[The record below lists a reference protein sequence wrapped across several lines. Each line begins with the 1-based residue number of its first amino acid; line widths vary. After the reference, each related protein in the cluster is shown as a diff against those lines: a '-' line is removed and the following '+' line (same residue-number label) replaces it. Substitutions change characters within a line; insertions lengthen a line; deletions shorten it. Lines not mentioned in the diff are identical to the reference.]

1 MHEVGTGDSWLC
13 MPAGQAVA
21 SAPIAP
27 AVPAR
32 SLRACG
38 TKPSLGRGIVYPRPE
53 DNLIPSSSLLQ
64 TPEDSL

>member
-1 MHEVGTGDSWLC
+1 MGRGDSRLC
-13 MPAGQAVA
+13 TSAGQAVA

-27 AVPAR
+27 VVSAR

-38 TKPSLGRGIVYPRPE
+38 TEANSYRGFVYPRPE
-53 DNLIPSSSLLQ
+53 DNPTPSGSLLQ